1 MQCKIFDTHPW
12 GASSGWST
20 GCSDGGLKHSAGQV
34 AKVQASPPIS
44 GIIPLHI
51 HINAMLVQF
60 NGFKDDWFSLG
71 ELANQR
77 Y

>member
-1 MQCKIFDTHPW
+1 MIWMQCKIFDTHPW

-51 HINAMLVQF
+51 HINYTGFLVL
-60 NGFKDDWFSLG
+60 DDVASV
-71 ELANQR
+71 
-77 Y
+77 